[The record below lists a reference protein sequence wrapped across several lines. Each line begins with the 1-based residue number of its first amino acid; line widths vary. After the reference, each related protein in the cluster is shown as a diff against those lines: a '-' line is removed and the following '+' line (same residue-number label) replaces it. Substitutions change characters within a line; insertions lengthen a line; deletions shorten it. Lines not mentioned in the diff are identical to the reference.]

1 MRNTDSRRDTA
12 IAENAFPTHITLA
25 QAYVP
30 MQQWETPMPPQDAL
44 EAGTVFPS
52 LVMPFLKGKGGDCHA
67 DAVQSVFLANAKG

>member
-1 MRNTDSRRDTA
+1 MRSTDNRQDSA
-12 IAENAFPTHITLA
+12 IAENAFPMHLTLA

-30 MQQWETPMPPQDAL
+30 KQAWETPLPPQDAL
-44 EAGTVFPS
+44 EAGSVFPS